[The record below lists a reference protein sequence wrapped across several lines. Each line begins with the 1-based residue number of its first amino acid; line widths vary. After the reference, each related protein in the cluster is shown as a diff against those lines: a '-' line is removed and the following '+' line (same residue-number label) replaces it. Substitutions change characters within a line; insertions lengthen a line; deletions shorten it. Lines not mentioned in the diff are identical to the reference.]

1 MALKHFW
8 WGPSL
13 DLLWDSC
20 NGALWVEH
28 CCSWQV
34 VENEPLTS
42 ILLLNISLLTHGYS
56 GSPSKMNSICISVI
70 LTCFSQS
77 THRSFVSLNFS
88 HKNHVIWLYVA
99 GNSFRFLLLHL
110 IGTDLSFYANK
121 QFSLKLMGAV
131 INYWGGGSIISKA
144 RAQKF

>member
-34 VENEPLTS
+34 VENEPLNS
-42 ILLLNISLLTHGYS
+42 ILLLNISLLTHGYF

-88 HKNHVIWLYVA
+88 LQESCYLALCCWKLVSIPSP
-99 GNSFRFLLLHL
+99 SFNWDRFIVLC
-110 IGTDLSFYANK
+110 K
-121 QFSLKLMGAV
+121 QTIF
-131 INYWGGGSIISKA
+131 SKA
-144 RAQKF
+144 HGSSH